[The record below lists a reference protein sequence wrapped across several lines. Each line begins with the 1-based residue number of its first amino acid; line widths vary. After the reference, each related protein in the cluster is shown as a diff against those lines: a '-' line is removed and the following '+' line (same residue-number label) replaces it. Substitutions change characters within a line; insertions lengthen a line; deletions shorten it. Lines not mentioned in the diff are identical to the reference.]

1 MELLHLSALKRVLQ
15 ETNRIL
21 TYIDENSWCPS
32 NLSNPLCFSLYIDK
46 PRYIREQNDYIK
58 ALIIAIESHEYVDI
72 VLLILEIMKNDF
84 LIRTLQIEMDKIYK
98 QKSINY
104 LPIKYILQSVSNYT
118 KSFNIY
124 VPSNL

>member
-46 PRYIREQNDYIK
+46 PRYIREENEYIN
-58 ALIIAIESHEYVDI
+58 ALLIAIESHEYVDI
-72 VLLILEIMKNDF
+72 YLLILEIMKNDF

-104 LPIKYILQSVSNYT
+104 LPIKRILQSVSNYT
-118 KSFNIY
+118 SSFTIY
-124 VPSNL
+124 VPSR

>member
-1 MELLHLSALKRVLQ
+1 MEALHLSALKRVLY
-15 ETNRIL
+15 ETNKIL
-21 TYIDENSWCPS
+21 TFIDENSWCPS

-58 ALIIAIESHEYVDI
+58 SLIYAIETHEYVDI
-72 VLLILEIMKNDF
+72 YLLILEIMKNDF
-84 LIRTLQIEMDKIYK
+84 LIRTLQIEMDKIYQ